1 MWLNFGILPF
11 WFMLIFFPQSKIC
24 KIFVTSIFPF
34 LVLAAID
41 LYLIFEIFKNGFNF
55 FDVFNLYLSIEELID
70 DIERDHAIT
79 KTEILEALYKIKSE
93 IEDHNLKYEE
103 ETDY

>member
-1 MWLNFGILPF
+1 MHLMHKL
-11 WFMLIFFPQSKIC
+11 KRC
-24 KIFVTSIFPF
+24 KLKVNISGKHQ
-34 LVLAAID
+34 L
-41 LYLIFEIFKNGFNF
+41 KNGNMPIIKLEKIM
-55 FDVFNLYLSIEELID
+55 DNLLENIEELID

-93 IEDHNLKYEE
+93 IEDHNLKHEE

>member
-1 MWLNFGILPF
+1 MKSGN
-11 WFMLIFFPQSKIC
+11 MLIIKSEKIMD
-24 KIFVTSIFPF
+24 II
-34 LVLAAID
+34 LD
-41 LYLIFEIFKNGFNF
+41 N
-55 FDVFNLYLSIEELID
+55 IEELID